1 MAKTAKKGG
10 KKMEETIATE
20 TPESANE
27 SVVEMAATDENSNE
41 ATEEAGPL
49 TVDDMSAVQF
59 IDTFE
64 KNINA
69 LTESVWKAV
78 VDANQGGIFVNRNIA
93 SAAFSEV
100 MLRICVAQAKS
111 VEGGVERFK
120 EILDL

>member
-1 MAKTAKKGG
+1 MAKKG
-10 KKMEETIATE
+10 KPVVEKTTATE
-20 TPESANE
+20 DTTAAPEE
-27 SVVEMAATDENSNE
+27 VLE
-41 ATEEAGPL
+41 APPEEAAEKTSEDPSEGASV
-49 TVDDMSAVQF
+49 TTMTAMQF

-64 KNINA
+64 KNING
-69 LTESVWKAV
+69 LTEAVWKSV
-78 VDANQGGIFVNRNIA
+78 VDANQGGVFVNRNIA